1 MQHEFLKGRGAQNN
15 PANKFLATEFV
26 TEHWEGIDEDWLDKA
41 PKTQLFMENPKK
53 ILSFNTSPDIP
64 FSYSL
69 NPYQGCE
76 HGCLYCYARNS
87 HQYWGFSAGLDFETK
102 IVVKKNAAQLLEKQ
116 FLSKNWEST
125 PVMLSGN
132 TDCYQPI
139 EKKLKI
145 TRQVLQIFA
154 KYANPVGIITKN
166 ALILRDLDI
175 LKALAAENL
184 VHVYITIIS
193 QQEDLRRVLEPRAV
207 STYKRLK
214 TIELLAK
221 NGIPAGLMMAP
232 IIPGLNNFEIPPL
245 LKSAADA
252 GAVSVGYTMI
262 RLNGQI
268 GEVFKKWLEINFPDR
283 ADKVWH
289 QIESLHG
296 GQVNDSR
303 YGLRQS
309 GEGKIAEEIHSLF
322 KVFKNKYFKDRKM
335 PVYNLQAFRKN
346 ANWSLF

>member
-1 MQHEFLKGRGAQNN
+1 
-15 PANKFLATEFV
+15 
-26 TEHWEGIDEDWLDKA
+26 
-41 PKTQLFMENPKK
+41 
-53 ILSFNTSPDIP
+53 
-64 FSYSL
+64 
-69 NPYQGCE
+69 
-76 HGCLYCYARNS
+76 
-87 HQYWGFSAGLDFETK
+87 
-102 IVVKKNAAQLLEKQ
+102 
-116 FLSKNWEST
+116 
-125 PVMLSGN
+125 
-132 TDCYQPI
+132 
-139 EKKLKI
+139 
-145 TRQVLQIFA
+145 
-154 KYANPVGIITKN
+154 
-166 ALILRDLDI
+166 
-175 LKALAAENL
+175 
-184 VHVYITIIS
+184 
-193 QQEDLRRVLEPRAV
+193 
-207 STYKRLK
+207 LK